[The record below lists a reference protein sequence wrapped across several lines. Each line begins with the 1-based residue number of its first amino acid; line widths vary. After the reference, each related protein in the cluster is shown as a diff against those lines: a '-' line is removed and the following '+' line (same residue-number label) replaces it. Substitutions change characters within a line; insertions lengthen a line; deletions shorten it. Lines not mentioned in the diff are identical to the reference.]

1 METEARANANPCD
14 SLFTNQGCLLQSP
27 NSLPGSGSPV
37 SRQGTSY
44 EPWKRL
50 EDLLPLSLYIAGKLR
65 PGPGEVCWASPL
77 ALSAVSL
84 PWLPPPFCPPPQKE
98 ETGVPLVGPCPSSVL
113 FPGNLFSGQRPLV
126 LRCCHGDHSGS
137 GHIFRMVK
145 DEAPVPSLW
154 ETQGCT
160 DRPSDVQ
167 THQAHAKGG
176 QG

>member
-50 EDLLPLSLYIAGKLR
+50 EDRLPLSLYIAGKLR

-84 PWLPPPFCPPPQKE
+84 PWLLPPFVLLLRKRRQGSLWSDPAHPRSCFQATCFLGSAPWCCDVAMV
-98 ETGVPLVGPCPSSVL
+98 TTVGPGTSS
-113 FPGNLFSGQRPLV
+113 G
-126 LRCCHGDHSGS
+126 
-137 GHIFRMVK
+137 
-145 DEAPVPSLW
+145 W
-154 ETQGCT
+154 
-160 DRPSDVQ
+160 
-167 THQAHAKGG
+167 
-176 QG
+176 